1 MVITRLEFPLAKAE
15 YLLTR
20 SAQQGEGGD
29 KKNYW
34 QNLLGFTSAE
44 AIRQAILAEIRIE
57 QLRQQGTHPYGHR
70 YVALIS
76 VDAPLCRSR
85 PILTIWLVPRGETF
99 ARFITAIPY
108 HKKEIS

>member
-1 MVITRLEFPLAKAE
+1 MVITRLEFPLSKAE

-20 SAQQGEGGD
+20 AAQQGEGGD

-34 QNLLGFTSAE
+34 QNILGFTSAQ
-44 AIRQAILAEIRIE
+44 AIRQAILAEITIN
-57 QLRQQGTHPYGHR
+57 QLQPQGIHPYGHR
-70 YVALIS
+70 YIAVIS

-85 PILTIWLVPRGETF
+85 PILTIWLVPFGETF

-108 HKKEIS
+108 QKKEIS